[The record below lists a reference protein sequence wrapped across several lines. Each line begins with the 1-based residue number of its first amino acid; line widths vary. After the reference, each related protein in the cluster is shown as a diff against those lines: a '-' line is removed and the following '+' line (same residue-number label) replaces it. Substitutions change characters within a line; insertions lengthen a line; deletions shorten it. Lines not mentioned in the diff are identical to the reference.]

1 MREQVVFKSRLRNLL
16 LQDCKVVLD
25 SVEVENWQEALR
37 EMQLCFKELLVAL
50 IGEHMG
56 IDGFTAVLEQLLFKS
71 HSEVKSNIV
80 CVGFDGKGEEI
91 NLEINVQRCQ
101 ILE

>member
-37 EMQLCFKELLVAL
+37 EMQLCF
-50 IGEHMG
+50 
-56 IDGFTAVLEQLLFKS
+56 
-71 HSEVKSNIV
+71 
-80 CVGFDGKGEEI
+80 
-91 NLEINVQRCQ
+91 
-101 ILE
+101 